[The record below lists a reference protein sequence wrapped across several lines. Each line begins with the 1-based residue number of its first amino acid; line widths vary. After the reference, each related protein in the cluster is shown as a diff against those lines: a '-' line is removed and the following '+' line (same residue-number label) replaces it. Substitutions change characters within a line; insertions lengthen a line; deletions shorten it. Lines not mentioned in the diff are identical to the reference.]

1 MTRAVASFS
10 SPSASRMVTIR
21 RGIPMRP
28 ATATAATGSGG
39 ATIAPSTI
47 ATAHGSPSAAW
58 ASSATALVVATTSPT
73 ASIEIGR
80 RSRRRSRRLVC
91 RAAQY
96 SSGGRNSA
104 SVSSGSSSTSGS
116 PGTRATARPAAIS
129 STGSG
134 TRVCPARVTTTAMAA
149 SMPMSSSRV
158 SMTRDQDHP
167 NEQEWTGGTV
177 PVVDDATFHL
187 VLAEAIR
194 VAEATGLPHAFM
206 GGIASTALGR
216 PRWTHDVDLLV
227 RPGDAQAMLRA
238 FAAAGFDAEETDQA
252 WLYKATRDGVL
263 VDVIFEST
271 GGIVLDDEML
281 SRVRAASFD
290 GLRLSVLAPEDLL
303 VIKAIVHREHR
314 QRHWFDAL
322 ALVETGELDWPYLL
336 RRAEPNPRRVA
347 SLLLY
352 AQTEGLEVPDWVVEE
367 LLAKAREQE
376 GTDDEPDEYLIAR
389 AQDALVRDPR
399 TGELELDVAVD
410 GDVVVL
416 SGAVATPERQ
426 AAVAEVVAKAL
437 PGREVRNLT
446 SADGPAAAPFV
457 ETLP

>member
-1 MTRAVASFS
+1 M
-10 SPSASRMVTIR
+10 M
-21 RGIPMRP
+21 
-28 ATATAATGSGG
+28 
-39 ATIAPSTI
+39 
-47 ATAHGSPSAAW
+47 
-58 ASSATALVVATTSPT
+58 
-73 ASIEIGR
+73 
-80 RSRRRSRRLVC
+80 
-91 RAAQY
+91 
-96 SSGGRNSA
+96 
-104 SVSSGSSSTSGS
+104 
-116 PGTRATARPAAIS
+116 
-129 STGSG
+129 
-134 TRVCPARVTTTAMAA
+134 
-149 SMPMSSSRV
+149 
-158 SMTRDQDHP
+158 RDQDHP
-167 NEQEWTGGTV
+167 NEREWTGGSV
-177 PVVDDATFHL
+177 PVTDDATFRR

-194 VAEATGLPHAFM
+194 VAESTGLPHAFM

-227 RPGDAQAMLRA
+227 RPGDARAMLRA
-238 FAAAGFDAEETDQA
+238 FAAAGFDTEETDQT

-263 VDVIFEST
+263 VDVVFEST

-281 SRVRAASFD
+281 SRVRPASFD

-352 AQTEGLEVPDWVVEE
+352 AQTDGMEVPDWVIEE
-367 LLAKAREQE
+367 LLAKAHEQE
-376 GTDDEPDEYLIAR
+376 GADDEPDEYLVAR
-389 AQDALVRDPR
+389 AHDALVRDPR

-410 GDVVVL
+410 GGVVVL

-426 AAVAEVVAKAL
+426 AACAEVVAKAL

-446 SADGPAAAPFV
+446 SSDGPTGAPFV
-457 ETLP
+457 EELP

>member
-1 MTRAVASFS
+1 M
-10 SPSASRMVTIR
+10 M
-21 RGIPMRP
+21 
-28 ATATAATGSGG
+28 
-39 ATIAPSTI
+39 
-47 ATAHGSPSAAW
+47 
-58 ASSATALVVATTSPT
+58 
-73 ASIEIGR
+73 
-80 RSRRRSRRLVC
+80 
-91 RAAQY
+91 
-96 SSGGRNSA
+96 
-104 SVSSGSSSTSGS
+104 
-116 PGTRATARPAAIS
+116 
-129 STGSG
+129 
-134 TRVCPARVTTTAMAA
+134 
-149 SMPMSSSRV
+149 
-158 SMTRDQDHP
+158 RDQDHP
-167 NEQEWTGGTV
+167 NEREWTGGSV
-177 PVVDDATFHL
+177 PVTDDAIFHQ

-194 VAEATGLPHAFM
+194 VAESTGLPHAFM

-227 RPGDAQAMLRA
+227 RPGDARAMLRA
-238 FAAAGFDAEETDQA
+238 FAAAGFDTEETDQA

-263 VDVIFEST
+263 VDLVFEST

-281 SRVRAASFD
+281 SRVRPASFD

-352 AQTEGLEVPDWVVEE
+352 AQTDGLEVPDWVVEE
-367 LLAKAREQE
+367 LLAKAHEQE
-376 GTDDEPDEYLIAR
+376 GGHDEPDEYLIGR

-410 GDVVVL
+410 GDALVL

-446 SADGPAAAPFV
+446 SADGPAGAPFV
-457 ETLP
+457 EELP

>member
-1 MTRAVASFS
+1 M
-10 SPSASRMVTIR
+10 M
-21 RGIPMRP
+21 
-28 ATATAATGSGG
+28 
-39 ATIAPSTI
+39 
-47 ATAHGSPSAAW
+47 
-58 ASSATALVVATTSPT
+58 
-73 ASIEIGR
+73 
-80 RSRRRSRRLVC
+80 
-91 RAAQY
+91 
-96 SSGGRNSA
+96 
-104 SVSSGSSSTSGS
+104 
-116 PGTRATARPAAIS
+116 
-129 STGSG
+129 
-134 TRVCPARVTTTAMAA
+134 
-149 SMPMSSSRV
+149 
-158 SMTRDQDHP
+158 RDQDHP
-167 NEQEWTGGTV
+167 NEREWTGGSV
-177 PVVDDATFHL
+177 PVIDDATFRR

-194 VAEATGLPHAFM
+194 VAESTGLPHAFM

-227 RPGDAQAMLRA
+227 RPGDARAMLRA
-238 FAAAGFDAEETDQA
+238 FAVAGFDTEETDQT

-263 VDVIFEST
+263 VDVVFEST

-281 SRVRAASFD
+281 SRVRPASFD

-322 ALVETGELDWPYLL
+322 ALVESVELDWPYLL

-367 LLAKAREQE
+367 LLAKAHEQE
-376 GTDDEPDEYLIAR
+376 GADDEPDEYLIAR

-410 GDVVVL
+410 GGAGVL
-416 SGAVATPERQ
+416 SGGGATPERP
-426 AAVAEVVAKAL
+426 AAVAAGVAKAL

-446 SADGPAAAPFV
+446 SADGPAGAPFV
-457 ETLP
+457 EQLP

>member
-1 MTRAVASFS
+1 M
-10 SPSASRMVTIR
+10 M
-21 RGIPMRP
+21 
-28 ATATAATGSGG
+28 
-39 ATIAPSTI
+39 
-47 ATAHGSPSAAW
+47 
-58 ASSATALVVATTSPT
+58 
-73 ASIEIGR
+73 
-80 RSRRRSRRLVC
+80 
-91 RAAQY
+91 
-96 SSGGRNSA
+96 
-104 SVSSGSSSTSGS
+104 
-116 PGTRATARPAAIS
+116 
-129 STGSG
+129 
-134 TRVCPARVTTTAMAA
+134 
-149 SMPMSSSRV
+149 
-158 SMTRDQDHP
+158 RDQDHP
-167 NEQEWTGGTV
+167 NEREWTGGSV
-177 PVVDDATFHL
+177 PVMDDATFRQ

-194 VAEATGLPHAFM
+194 VAESTGLPHAFM

-227 RPGDAQAMLRA
+227 RPGDARAMLWA
-238 FAAAGFDAEETDQA
+238 FAAAGFDTEETDQT

-263 VDVIFEST
+263 VDVVFEST

-281 SRVRAASFD
+281 SRVRPASFD

-322 ALVETGELDWPYLL
+322 ALVESVELDWPYLL

-367 LLAKAREQE
+367 LLAKAHEQE
-376 GTDDEPDEYLIAR
+376 GADDEPDEYLIAR

-446 SADGPAAAPFV
+446 SADGPAGAPFV
-457 ETLP
+457 EELP